1 MRAPISYRAI
11 ILWVVGIAVSNTV
24 TAHITRTNMLK
35 TAQDNQTV
43 PKKTSSTNPAD
54 TTLAVSAPYRDGLF
68 MARISQQRGE
78 ISQPPI
84 GRWSTSADRS
94 AFVAG
99 YASAYKTTSTNRN

>member
-1 MRAPISYRAI
+1 
-11 ILWVVGIAVSNTV
+11 VVGHFQS
-24 TAHITRTNMLK
+24 
-35 TAQDNQTV
+35 
-43 PKKTSSTNPAD
+43 
-54 TTLAVSAPYRDGLF
+54 DGLF

-84 GRWSTSADRS
+84 GRWSTSAGRS